1 MPTLKEYQQIA
12 LAFREILEVY
22 SKGATSNVVFS
33 DFPRGACGGVTDLLG
48 YYLEKVFDLDVEYVC
63 GSLPNGDSHA
73 WNLVDGITLDITAGH
88 V

>member
-1 MPTLKEYQQIA
+1 M
-12 LAFREILEVY
+12 
-22 SKGATSNVVFS
+22 VFS
-33 DFPRGACGGVTDLLG
+33 DFPRGACGAVADLLG

-73 WNLVDGITLDITAGH
+73 WNLVDGITLDITADH

>member
-22 SKGATSNVVFS
+22 SKGATSNVIFS
-33 DFPRGACGGVTDLLG
+33 SFPRGACGGVADLLR
-48 YYLEKVFDLDVEYVC
+48 YYLEQAFVLNVEYIC

-73 WNLVDGITLDITAGH
+73 WNLVDGITLDITADH

>member
-33 DFPRGACGGVTDLLG
+33 DFPRGACGGVADLLG
-48 YYLEKVFDLDVEYVC
+48 YYLEKVFDLDC
-63 GSLPNGDSHA
+63 GICMRFFTKWGFTCLEFS
-73 WNLVDGITLDITAGH
+73 
-88 V
+88 